1 MWQAQ
6 RLEMSGDRVG
16 PLPSTLQHVQ
26 GDRVGPHHFTYSSIG
41 RDIGQDLTTSHA
53 ETQRPTSWTKPMEF
67 RTRLGIRRGGVA
79 IRVDELY
86 FPRDRQST
94 PNHDISKFKVGT
106 PLGNRTRDLMI
117 CRLVC

>member
-1 MWQAQ
+1 MLRMNRHNHPKTYQLDQ
-6 RLEMSGDRVG
+6 TYGIQGKVGDKEG
-16 PLPSTLQHVQ
+16 
-26 GDRVGPHHFTYSSIG
+26 
-41 RDIGQDLTTSHA
+41 
-53 ETQRPTSWTKPMEF
+53 
-67 RTRLGIRRGGVA
+67 GGVA
-79 IRVDELY
+79 IRVHELY